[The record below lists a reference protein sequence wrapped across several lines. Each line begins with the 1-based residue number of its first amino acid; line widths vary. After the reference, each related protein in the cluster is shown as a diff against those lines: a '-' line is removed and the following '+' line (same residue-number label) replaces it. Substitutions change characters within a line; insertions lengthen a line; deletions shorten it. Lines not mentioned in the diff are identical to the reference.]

1 MKKIIDLK
9 EMFNSHNL
17 KKITPYRIKKGGQKT
32 IVSLLRFAL
41 MFGLTYIFLF
51 PILYI
56 FTVSFQTTA
65 SANDPS
71 VVWIPKELTLE
82 NFKATMEVLEYSSS
96 LALSFQI
103 AVFSTI
109 AVLVSCSLAGYGLAR
124 FKFKEKNLIFALVV
138 LTIIIPSQATMIPS
152 YLNFRFFDFGG
163 ILKLLSPIIGIDSVN
178 LLETPWVFILP
189 AMFANG
195 VRCGLYIFIFRQF
208 FIGLPAELEEA
219 AMIDGCGVLKTYV
232 RIMVPMAVPCFVTV
246 LMFSFIWHWNDLY
259 GSIMYF
265 GSGARPINA
274 MLDSLS
280 QLLRQANLYIGNTD
294 PQQIRTYLAAA
305 SLLTIWPPLL
315 LYTFFQRFFREGI
328 AKTGIV
334 G

>member
-1 MKKIIDLK
+1 
-9 EMFNSHNL
+9 
-17 KKITPYRIKKGGQKT
+17 
-32 IVSLLRFAL
+32 
-41 MFGLTYIFLF
+41 MFGLAYIFLF
-51 PILYI
+51 PVLYI
-56 FTVSFQTTA
+56 ISVSFQTAA

-71 VVWIPKELTLE
+71 VIWIPKDITLE
-82 NFKATMEVLEYSSS
+82 NFKITMEVLKYSSS
-96 LALSFQI
+96 VALSFKI
-103 AVFSTI
+103 AIFSTI
-109 AVLVSCSLAGYGLAR
+109 AAVVSCSLAGYGLAR
-124 FKFKEKNLIFALVV
+124 FKFKERNIIFALVV

-163 ILKLLSPIIGIDSVN
+163 IMKLLSPIIGKDSIN
-178 LLETPWVFILP
+178 LLETSWVFILP

-219 AMIDGCGVLKTYV
+219 AKIDGCGVLKTYV
-232 RIMVPMAVPCFVTV
+232 RIMVPLAVPCFVTV
-246 LMFSFIWHWNDLY
+246 MLFSFIWHWNDLY

-274 MLDSLS
+274 MLEGLL
-280 QLLRQANLYIGNTD
+280 QLLRQSNLYIGNTS
-294 PQQIRTYLAAA
+294 PYQIRTYLASG
-305 SLLTIWPPLL
+305 SLLSIWPPLV
-315 LYTFFQRFFREGI
+315 LYIFFQRFFTEGI

>member
-1 MKKIIDLK
+1 MK
-9 EMFNSHNL
+9 FNTSKRLNSYRL
-17 KKITPYRIKKGGQKT
+17 KKDGTSII
-32 IVSLLRFAL
+32 ISLLRFAL
-41 MFGLTYIFLF
+41 MFGLAYIFLF

-56 FTVSFQTTA
+56 ISVSFQSSA

-71 VVWIPKELTLE
+71 VVWIPKELTFE
-82 NFKATMEVLEYSSS
+82 NFKITSEILDYANSAMLS
-96 LALSFQI
+96 LKISL
-103 AVFSTI
+103 FSTI
-109 AVLVSCSLAGYGLAR
+109 AAVVSCSLAGYGLAR
-124 FKFKEKNLIFALVV
+124 FKFRENNIIFALVV

-163 ILKLLSPIIGIDSVN
+163 IMKILSPIIGKDSIS

-208 FIGLPAELEEA
+208 FIGLPVELEEA
-219 AMIDGCGVLKTYV
+219 AKIDGCGVLKTYV
-232 RIMVPMAVPCFVTV
+232 RIMVPLAVPCFVTV
-246 LMFSFIWHWNDLY
+246 MLFSFIWHWNDLY

-265 GSGARPINA
+265 GSGDRPINA
-274 MLDSLS
+274 MLEGLL
-280 QLLRQANLYIGNTD
+280 QLLRQSNLYIGNTS
-294 PQQIRTYLAAA
+294 PYQIRTYLASG
-305 SLLTIWPPLL
+305 SLLSIWPPLI
-315 LYTFFQRFFREGI
+315 LYIFFQRFFTEGI

>member
-1 MKKIIDLK
+1 MLK
-9 EMFNSHNL
+9 FNTSKRFNSYRLKRDGQNL
-17 KKITPYRIKKGGQKT
+17 II
-32 IVSLLRFAL
+32 SLLRFAL
-41 MFGLTYIFLF
+41 MFGLAYIFLF
-51 PILYI
+51 PVLYI
-56 FTVSFQTTA
+56 ISVSFQTAA

-71 VVWIPKELTLE
+71 VIWIPKDITLE
-82 NFKATMEVLEYSSS
+82 NFKITMEVLKYSSS
-96 LALSFQI
+96 VALSFKI
-103 AVFSTI
+103 AIFSTI
-109 AVLVSCSLAGYGLAR
+109 AAVVSCSLAGYGLAR
-124 FKFKEKNLIFALVV
+124 FKFKERNIIFALVV

-163 ILKLLSPIIGIDSVN
+163 IMKLLSPIIGKDSIN
-178 LLETPWVFILP
+178 LLETSWVFILP

-219 AMIDGCGVLKTYV
+219 AKIDGCGVLKTYV
-232 RIMVPMAVPCFVTV
+232 RIMVPLAVPCFVTV
-246 LMFSFIWHWNDLY
+246 MLFSFIWHWNDLY

-274 MLDSLS
+274 MLEGLL
-280 QLLRQANLYIGNTD
+280 QLLRQSNLYIGNTS
-294 PQQIRTYLAAA
+294 PYQIRTYLASG
-305 SLLTIWPPLL
+305 SLLSIWPPLV
-315 LYTFFQRFFREGI
+315 LYIFFQRFFTEGI